1 MELVPRI
8 QGRWNGDVWKVG
20 YELSKS
26 KNLNFKIID
35 IFSGVGYLRK
45 AKKKLKYNKMNNV
58 LKNQRFKDFLKIYK
72 KLPIISGE
80 RALKLIGHE

>member
-26 KNLNFKIID
+26 KNVKFYIAD
-35 IFSGVGYLRK
+35 MDSGVGFL
-45 AKKKLKYNKMNNV
+45 KKTSDKFIYKKIDT
-58 LKNQRFKDFLKIYK
+58 LKNLRFVDYLKIYK
-72 KLPIISGE
+72 QLPIMEAEKALRMIGE
-80 RALKLIGHE
+80 R